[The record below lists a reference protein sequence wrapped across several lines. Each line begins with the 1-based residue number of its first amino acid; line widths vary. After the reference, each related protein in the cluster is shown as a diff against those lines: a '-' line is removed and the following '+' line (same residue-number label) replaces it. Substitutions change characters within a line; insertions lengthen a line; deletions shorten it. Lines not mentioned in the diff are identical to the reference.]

1 MFNFIRINKLQLVA
15 FLALSTIS
23 YSQQKVELTVEEIF
37 QLAVEKHPQL
47 KINQQQIVLAEQQ
60 KNITKLNQLPS
71 ITTAATASYIG
82 DVELLNPDFSK
93 LATQPMPHF
102 GNSFNLQVTELIYKG
117 GLVKKS
123 LEANSLQ
130 IELAQLNLD
139 KDEQAIKKLILSY
152 FLDSYKLA
160 NQIKIY
166 TNNLQLANKRLTNIS
181 HFYKQGM
188 ITRNEVLRA
197 ELMVKSFEQAL
208 LSVNNSKQIIDYNI
222 ALVLD
227 YPLDTSFNFI
237 PSDQYKNGLEPK
249 EFYLEKA
256 FTQHPSLKTLQ
267 KQMLLA
273 DKQIEMIKTDYYPT
287 VALFA
292 GYNSQRPVTTRVPAL
307 DLYANAWQTGVS
319 VAYNLDNLYKTK
331 EKKKLGEMQK
341 QQVENSNALL
351 IQNVE
356 MSVNAAFI
364 KYQEAI
370 QQLSL
375 VQKSKTLAEENY
387 KIMEAKYLNQLAI
400 QTEMVDASNTKLETE
415 LNLINAEINIIAEYY
430 QLIYTT
436 GTL

>member
-1 MFNFIRINKLQLVA
+1 MFNFIRIKKLQLIA
-15 FLALSTIS
+15 FLAFSTVS

-71 ITTAATASYIG
+71 ITAAATASYIG

-93 LATQPMPHF
+93 LATQLMPHF
-102 GNSFNLQVTELIYKG
+102 GNSFNLQATELIYKG

-130 IELAQLNLD
+130 IELAQLNLE

-237 PSDQYKNGLEPK
+237 PSDQSINGLESK

-256 FTQHPSLKTLQ
+256 FNQHPCLK
-267 KQMLLA
+267 
-273 DKQIEMIKTDYYPT
+273 
-287 VALFA
+287 
-292 GYNSQRPVTTRVPAL
+292 R
-307 DLYANAWQTGVS
+307 
-319 VAYNLDNLYKTK
+319 YK
-331 EKKKLGEMQK
+331 
-341 QQVENSNALL
+341 SNC
-351 IQNVE
+351 
-356 MSVNAAFI
+356 F
-364 KYQEAI
+364 
-370 QQLSL
+370 
-375 VQKSKTLAEENY
+375 
-387 KIMEAKYLNQLAI
+387 
-400 QTEMVDASNTKLETE
+400 
-415 LNLINAEINIIAEYY
+415 
-430 QLIYTT
+430 
-436 GTL
+436 